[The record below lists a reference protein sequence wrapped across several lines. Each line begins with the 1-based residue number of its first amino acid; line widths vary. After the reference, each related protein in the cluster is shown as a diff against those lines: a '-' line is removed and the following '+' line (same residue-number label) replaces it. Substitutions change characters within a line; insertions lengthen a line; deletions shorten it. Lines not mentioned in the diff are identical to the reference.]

1 MFNKACARA
10 KARPTTLRG
19 HRAHQPGDPA
29 GKGCGLPV
37 RAWRGVS
44 VTWGVLFVLVN
55 LINLMLQLASRDE
68 PKTTPDWIDSMKA
81 SLSDFAELRE
91 H

>member
-1 MFNKACARA
+1 M
-10 KARPTTLRG
+10 G
-19 HRAHQPGDPA
+19 SVSPG
-29 GKGCGLPV
+29 
-37 RAWRGVS
+37 
-44 VTWGVLFVLVN
+44 GVLFGLV
-55 LINLMLQLASRDE
+55 NLMLQLASRDE